1 MERKRKAD
9 TNKKPYTLPSVRPR
23 SARDTPEGVVI
34 EIQASNLLPAIC
46 PSCLAPGSRPLTVL
60 DLPSGRPTAEEA
72 LYCDLCADAI
82 ENTRTR
88 VLALAAACS
97 LLSASVVVALAL
109 SWGNFHLGQ
118 QLLMGA
124 LVSVLP
130 PLLLHLFG
138 AWPREPHALY
148 HLPSP
153 TALPEETP
161 SWRRYWARQRAYA
174 QCVDHA
180 RLLDDQPPQAKTK
193 ERTTLPAG
201 LALPPVIALCT
212 FIAVQYFGRS
222 TVRVVVPG
230 PEDATFTVDA
240 RRGVDIVGTPDENPR
255 GGSLARVLGGVR
267 TLGLI
272 GAGGEPLAST
282 EVTLWPGRD
291 YVFGRLPEGHCLHV
305 EERAYGEA
313 GDRHLL
319 IPIPG
324 PGPIWELE
332 EEVDQWFVPL
342 PARDELP
349 TTGGL
354 RRAIRLLPCR

>member
-1 MERKRKAD
+1 MSYRLRG
-9 TNKKPYTLPSVRPR
+9 VRSRP
-23 SARDTPEGVVI
+23 ARETPEGVVI
-34 EIQASNLLPAIC
+34 EIRASSLLPAIC
-46 PSCLAPGSRPLTVL
+46 PSCLAPGSRPLSVL
-60 DLPSGRPTAEEA
+60 DLAGGRPTSEEA

-82 ENTRTR
+82 ESTRTR
-88 VLALAAACS
+88 ALALTAACS
-97 LLSASVVVALAL
+97 LLSASVMVALAL
-109 SWGNFHLGQ
+109 YWGNFRLGD
-118 QLLMGA
+118 QLLVGA

-130 PLLLHLFG
+130 AFVLHLLG

-148 HLPSP
+148 RLSSSP
-153 TALPEETP
+153 ARPNDP
-161 SWRRYWARQRAYA
+161 PVWRRYWARQRAYA

-180 RLLDDQPPQAKTK
+180 RVLEDEPPKTRAPGRK
-193 ERTTLPAG
+193 TLPAG
-201 LALPPVIALCT
+201 LALPLVIALCT
-212 FIAVQYFGRS
+212 FIVVQYFGRS
-222 TVRVVVPG
+222 TVRVMVPG

-272 GAGGEPLAST
+272 GEGGEPLAFSK
-282 EVTLWPGRD
+282 VTLWPGRD
-291 YVFGRLPEGHCLHV
+291 YVFGRLPEGHCLYV

-324 PGPIWELE
+324 HEPIWELE
-332 EEVDQWFVPL
+332 EEIDQWFVPL
-342 PARDELP
+342 PERHELP

-354 RRAIRLLPCR
+354 RRALRLLPCG